1 MRTKLFYALLL
12 CMCLSLFSFKKV
24 CHCNGQVCLK
34 TTTKKVLFEKP
45 QSEVGIS
52 PFYNLL
58 EI

>member
-1 MRTKLFYALLL
+1 MRTKLSCALLI

-24 CHCNGQVCLK
+24 CHCSSEVCLK
-34 TTTKKVLFEKP
+34 TMTKKIIFEKP
-45 QSEVGIS
+45 RSELGIS

>member
-1 MRTKLFYALLL
+1 MRTKLLCALLL

-24 CHCNGQVCLK
+24 CCCNDQACAK
-34 TTTKKVLFEKP
+34 TMTKKIIFNKL
-45 QSEVGIS
+45 QSEPVIS